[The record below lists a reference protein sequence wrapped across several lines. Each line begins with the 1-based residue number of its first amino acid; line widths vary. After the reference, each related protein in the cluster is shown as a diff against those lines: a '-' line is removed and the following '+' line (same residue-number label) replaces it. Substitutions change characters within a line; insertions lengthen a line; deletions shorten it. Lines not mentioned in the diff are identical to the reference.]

1 MIGRHTGGILGML
14 AFSVSIVVGLW
25 AGNPVAV
32 ILSRAVWALCVFCV
46 IGLLVGGVAQ
56 YVINDYG
63 RRRYQQITASPENE
77 ASAEPK
83 EEPINS
89 STEAEGKP
97 MGT

>member
-14 AFSVSIVVGLW
+14 AFSVSIVVGLS
-25 AGNPVAV
+25 AGNPVGV

-63 RRRYQQITASPENE
+63 KRRYQEITTSPEDE
-77 ASAEPK
+77 VPAEPK

-89 STEAEGKP
+89 STEAESKP

>member
-1 MIGRHTGGILGML
+1 ML
-14 AFSVSIVVGLW
+14 AFSASIVVGLW
-25 AGNPVAV
+25 AGNPVSV

-63 RRRYQQITASPENE
+63 KRRFREVTAPPEDQ
-77 ASAEPK
+77 APAEPK

-89 STEAEGKP
+89 STEAETKP